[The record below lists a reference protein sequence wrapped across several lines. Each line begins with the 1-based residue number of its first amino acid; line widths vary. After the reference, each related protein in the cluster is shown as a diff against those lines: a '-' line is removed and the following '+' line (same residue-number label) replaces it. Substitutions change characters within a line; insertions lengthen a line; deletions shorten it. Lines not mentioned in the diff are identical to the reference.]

1 MLDHSSLEFEPLD
14 SDSGQIEILRQKIRH
29 SAAHVMADAV
39 MQLFPDAKIGIGP
52 PTKDGFYY
60 DFEVTHPFTPDD
72 LEKIEKRMTEIIS
85 KNHSFE
91 KSTISRNDA
100 ENKFEQQPY
109 KIELIE
115 NLDSDVPI
123 STYSHGTFEDLCQG
137 PHVETTADICA
148 FKLLTVAGAYWRG
161 NEKNPML
168 QRIYGTA
175 FESSEALEE
184 HLHNLEEAEKRD
196 HRILGRSLD
205 LFSTHDDIGP
215 GLTVWNPKGA
225 MLRSIVEQYWRDL
238 HIQHN
243 YQPVYS
249 PHIGRSNLWE
259 TSGHL
264 GFYNEN
270 MYAPMEIDEQQYYLK
285 PMNCPFHIMVYKSSL
300 RSYRELPL
308 KLSELGTVYRYER
321 SGVLHGLMRV
331 RGFTQDDAHIFCM
344 PDQIEDEIGKVLD
357 LTFELLDA
365 FGFNNY
371 SIALSTRPE
380 KYVGEAMM
388 WDHATDSLRKA
399 IESRGLTY
407 TIDEGGGAFYGP
419 KIDLNIQDALN
430 RDWQC
435 TTVQFD
441 FNLPE
446 RFDLVFQND
455 NGERAQPYM
464 IHRAILGSIER
475 FIGILIEHYSGAF
488 PVWLAPVQA
497 MIIPISD
504 RHLEYADSI
513 QSALSS
519 HGIRIEVDSR
529 RDRMNAKIRDA
540 QMQKIPYM
548 VVVGDSEAESQSVS
562 VRLRDGTNLG
572 AIPIPEFQELVS
584 LAVTNKT
591 I

>member
-1 MLDHSSLEFEPLD
+1 MKRE
-14 SDSGQIEILRQKIRH
+14 
-29 SAAHVMADAV
+29 
-39 MQLFPDAKIGIGP
+39 QL
-52 PTKDGFYY
+52 
-60 DFEVTHPFTPDD
+60 
-72 LEKIEKRMTEIIS
+72 S
-85 KNHSFE
+85 
-91 KSTISRNDA
+91 
-100 ENKFEQQPY
+100 
-109 KIELIE
+109 
-115 NLDSDVPI
+115 
-123 STYSHGTFEDLCQG
+123 
-137 PHVETTADICA
+137 
-148 FKLLTVAGAYWRG
+148 
-161 NEKNPML
+161 
-168 QRIYGTA
+168 
-175 FESSEALEE
+175 
-184 HLHNLEEAEKRD
+184 
-196 HRILGRSLD
+196 LGRTENSQPRNRRWNPVWRARPILNRFD
-205 LFSTHDDIGP
+205 CTLFS
-215 GLTVWNPKGA
+215 
-225 MLRSIVEQYWRDL
+225 
-238 HIQHN
+238 
-243 YQPVYS
+243 
-249 PHIGRSNLWE
+249 
-259 TSGHL
+259 
-264 GFYNEN
+264 
-270 MYAPMEIDEQQYYLK
+270 
-285 PMNCPFHIMVYKSSL
+285 
-300 RSYRELPL
+300 
-308 KLSELGTVYRYER
+308 
-321 SGVLHGLMRV
+321 
-331 RGFTQDDAHIFCM
+331 
-344 PDQIEDEIGKVLD
+344 
-357 LTFELLDA
+357 
-365 FGFNNY
+365 
-371 SIALSTRPE
+371 
-380 KYVGEAMM
+380 
-388 WDHATDSLRKA
+388 
-399 IESRGLTY
+399 
-407 TIDEGGGAFYGP
+407 DEGGGAFYGP